1 METAFLQG
9 LNKVLCAGYLLAV
22 AGINLNLYL
31 ISAFYQKKFNQLSP
45 RAGFIV
51 SIALAILFVS
61 SFFFSGPD
69 QAAGWGHM
77 RIARLFF
84 LLGSAVASGWSSAA
98 LFITMRK
105 PRK

>member
-51 SIALAILFVS
+51 SIGLAILFVS
-61 SFFFSGPD
+61 SFFFPGPD
-69 QAAGWGHM
+69 QVSGWGHM
-77 RIARLFF
+77 RIAQLFF
-84 LLGSAVASGWSSAA
+84 LVGSAVASGWSSAA
-98 LFITMRK
+98 LYITMRK

>member
-1 METAFLQG
+1 MDTAFLQG
-9 LNKVLCAGYLLAV
+9 LDKVMCAGYLLAV
-22 AGINLNLYL
+22 SCINLNLYL
-31 ISAFYQKKFNQLSP
+31 ISAFYRKKFNQLSP

-51 SIALAILFVS
+51 SIALAILFIS

-69 QAAGWGHM
+69 QSSGWGHL

-84 LLGSAVASGWSSAA
+84 LVGSAVACGWSSAA
-98 LFITMRK
+98 LYIAMRK

>member
-9 LNKVLCAGYLLAV
+9 LNKVLCAGYVLAI
-22 AGINLNLYL
+22 ACINLNLYL

-45 RAGFIV
+45 RVGFIV
-51 SIALAILFVS
+51 SIVLAIIFVS
-61 SFFFSGPD
+61 SFFFSDPN
-69 QAAGWGHM
+69 QAAGWGHL

-84 LLGSAVASGWSSAA
+84 LVGSAVASGWSSAA
-98 LFITMRK
+98 LYATMRK

>member
-9 LNKVLCAGYLLAV
+9 LNKVFCAGYLLAV
-22 AGINLNLYL
+22 ACINLNLYL
-31 ISAFYQKKFNQLSP
+31 ISAFYQKKFNQVSP

-51 SIALAILFVS
+51 SIVLTIIFVS
-61 SFFFSGPD
+61 SFFFSDPG
-69 QAAGWGHM
+69 QTAEWGHL
-77 RIARLFF
+77 RIARLIL

-98 LFITMRK
+98 LYITMRK